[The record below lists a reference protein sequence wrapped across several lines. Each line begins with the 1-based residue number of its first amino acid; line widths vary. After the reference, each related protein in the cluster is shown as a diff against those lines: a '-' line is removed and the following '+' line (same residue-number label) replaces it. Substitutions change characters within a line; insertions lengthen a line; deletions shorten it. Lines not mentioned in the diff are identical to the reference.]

1 MKVLLTLFSVL
12 YWAMIMLTFVSSS
25 FEPEEFLSESL
36 GSEGFMSLSSSAGTF
51 RFSAPV
57 IVAPATGFSVFS
69 PSYFTWVLFGASSPS
84 KSRLSADSLPSA
96 SCSWVFT
103 KATGSALATGASF
116 FTGVFLTLSKSKS
129 SDASPSKIS
138 P

>member
-1 MKVLLTLFSVL
+1 
-12 YWAMIMLTFVSSS
+12 MLTFVSSS

-69 PSYFTWVLFGASSPS
+69 PSYFT
-84 KSRLSADSLPSA
+84 
-96 SCSWVFT
+96 
-103 KATGSALATGASF
+103 
-116 FTGVFLTLSKSKS
+116 
-129 SDASPSKIS
+129 
-138 P
+138 